1 MCFQGALDV
10 TNVSS
15 SSQSTFVG
23 FAAKDQLGDPNAHF
37 YFLVSC
43 LSQGDLLGRGE
54 RKQAGL

>member
-1 MCFQGALDV
+1 MCFHGAFDV

-23 FAAKDQLGDPNAHF
+23 FEAKDKPGDPNGHL
-37 YFLVSC
+37 YSLVSC
-43 LSQGDLLGRGE
+43 LYQGDLLGRGE